1 MLTQQLSSPA
11 TDGPFRVAFLIA
23 NLAQAGAEK
32 QLVYMAKALHSA
44 GAIVRVYVL
53 ESGNFLYERLL
64 RETGITV
71 ECFGQVPFPPIRVIH
86 ITSKLARFRPHI
98 VQSIPAFMNLYS
110 GLAARWIGAFGIGG
124 LRSDLERSRRMY
136 GRLTRWLLTANHAI
150 VANSAK
156 CSQELKQSRILSQD
170 RVYVLPNVI
179 DTAQFPVAPA
189 GTGSSSNR
197 TVLYLGRL
205 ISIKRV
211 DIFLRSLAIISHQM
225 PSVRGIVAGDGPER
239 AALERL
245 AASLGLT
252 ECVTFVGHQGDVA
265 SLFRNT
271 ACLVLCSDAE
281 GFPNVALEAM
291 AAGVPIIATPAGD
304 LANIIEH
311 GKTGF
316 IVDFGDAE
324 AISMAAARLIA
335 SPEMRLAMGKAA
347 RERVLRLYSLDA
359 LKHRLLAI
367 YADVVRRKQRVCRPL
382 NVLFEEI
389 STARQADGH

>member
-1 MLTQQLSSPA
+1 
-11 TDGPFRVAFLIA
+11 
-23 NLAQAGAEK
+23 
-32 QLVYMAKALHSA
+32 
-44 GAIVRVYVL
+44 
-53 ESGNFLYERLL
+53 
-64 RETGITV
+64 
-71 ECFGQVPFPPIRVIH
+71 
-86 ITSKLARFRPHI
+86 
-98 VQSIPAFMNLYS
+98 
-110 GLAARWIGAFGIGG
+110 
-124 LRSDLERSRRMY
+124 
-136 GRLTRWLLTANHAI
+136 
-150 VANSAK
+150 
-156 CSQELKQSRILSQD
+156 
-170 RVYVLPNVI
+170 
-179 DTAQFPVAPA
+179 
-189 GTGSSSNR
+189 
-197 TVLYLGRL
+197 
-205 ISIKRV
+205 
-211 DIFLRSLAIISHQM
+211 
-225 PSVRGIVAGDGPER
+225 
-239 AALERL
+239 
-245 AASLGLT
+245 
-252 ECVTFVGHQGDVA
+252 
-265 SLFRNT
+265 
-271 ACLVLCSDAE
+271 VLCSDAE